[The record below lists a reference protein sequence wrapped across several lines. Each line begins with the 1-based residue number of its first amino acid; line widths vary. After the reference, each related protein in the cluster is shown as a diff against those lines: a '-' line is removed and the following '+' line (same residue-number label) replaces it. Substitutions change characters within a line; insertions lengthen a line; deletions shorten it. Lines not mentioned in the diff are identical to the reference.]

1 MLQRADLIARLG
13 TNPTENERQLVK
25 TLIII
30 ETLVDIIGGTFGE
43 FGKDYTGVQAV
54 LELLELII
62 C

>member
-1 MLQRADLIARLG
+1 MLQRADLIARLSA
-13 TNPTENERQLVK
+13 NPTENERQFVK

-30 ETLVDIIGGTFGE
+30 ETLVDIIGVTFGE
-43 FGKDYTGVQAV
+43 FGKGYTGVQAV

>member
-1 MLQRADLIARLG
+1 MLQRADLVARLSA
-13 TNPTENERQLVK
+13 NPTENGRQLVK

-30 ETLVDIIGGTFGE
+30 ETLVDIIGGTFCE